1 MNLFVAIC
9 DDEKEIS
16 WKLEDILIDIFD
28 QLKIKYE
35 IDVYST
41 GEEVCQKIANG
52 KHYDLMFLDIEFAHH
67 AINGIEVGRFIREQ
81 QNNHAMSI
89 VYISGHMKFAMQ
101 LFDIRPLQFLIK
113 PLDYEKV
120 GSTIET
126 YLKLANYWSESFTY
140 KIGHDF
146 FKVKIKDIIYLESFD
161 RKLILHLSNGQQKE
175 FYGTL
180 KKVYQEQ
187 LAKFD
192 FLFIH
197 ANYVVNYDCITIM
210 RYDELTLTVSNTT
223 LPISQGKR
231 KEIRAIYISIMEKR
245 RK

>member
-16 WKLEDILIDIFD
+16 GKLEGFLISVFD
-28 QLKIKYE
+28 KSNIQYE
-35 IDVYST
+35 IDVYDT
-41 GEEVCQKIANG
+41 GEEVCRKMAEG
-52 KHYDLMFLDIEFAHH
+52 KHYDLMFLDIEFAHY
-67 AINGIEVGRFIREQ
+67 AINGIEVGRFIREK
-81 QNNHAMSI
+81 QNNHTMSI

-101 LFDIRPLQFLIK
+101 LFDIRPLNFLIK
-113 PLDYEKV
+113 PLDYAKV
-120 GSTIET
+120 ESTIET
-126 YLKLANYWSESFTY
+126 YLKLADYWSESFTY
-140 KIGHDF
+140 KIGHDL

-161 RKLILHLSNGQQKE
+161 RKLILYLSNGFQEE

-192 FLFIH
+192 FLFVH
-197 ANYVVNYDCITIM
+197 ANYVVNYDYVTTM
-210 RYDELTLTVSNTT
+210 RYDELTLTEGDTA

-231 KEIRAIYISIMEKR
+231 KDIRRAYMAIMEKR